1 MKTLPHIESS
11 NFDSGSSRQK
21 SVESEEKQVI
31 QILEEACK
39 QYEKYVE
46 LNSYP
51 KLHEQ
56 NDLEDYSKRD
66 ATHPLTIVA
75 IS

>member
-1 MKTLPHIESS
+1 MKTLPLIES
-11 NFDSGSSRQK
+11 NNVDSGSSRDK
-21 SVESEEKQVI
+21 AVESEEQQVF
-31 QILEEACK
+31 QLLEEAGK
-39 QYEKYVE
+39 QYEKYIE
-46 LNSYP
+46 LNRYP
-51 KLHEQ
+51 KLLEQ